1 MVTISCD
8 LCGATQFRTEKCKR
22 RFSKGIW
29 ITFDMCERCH
39 KDIYGCGFDLRE
51 EVLRKE

>member
-1 MVTISCD
+1 MEIKCPICRKSVNRI
-8 LCGATQFRTEKCKR
+8 EKCKR

-39 KDIYGCGFDLRE
+39 RDIYGWGFDLRE